1 MDKGS
6 GRQTRLISGVMVTT
20 LANRSREISMLLLQ
34 CSEWLMGCSGR
45 LPESCYGVLSG
56 CVTVGHYY
64 AGEVSRVLVKILT
77 KTLKVHRI

>member
-20 LANRSREISMLLLQ
+20 LANRSREISMRLLQ

-45 LPESCYGVLSG
+45 LPECCYGVLSG
-56 CVTVGHYY
+56 CVTVGH
-64 AGEVSRVLVKILT
+64 AGEVSRVLLKILT